1 MNTNPYTRKYG
12 PPQMLKSYV
21 CFADI
26 LGYSRFAVDALKSAS
41 PTEFLQKLRKALSTA
56 YERIRESSKI
66 EFGGEAF
73 YVVKVFT
80 DNIVVGCPI
89 DKRGFGQGEPELARI
104 FRIFT
109 ELQVGLA
116 MEGFFL
122 RGGIAYGDHY
132 MDDDIVFGDALLE
145 AVSLNKSGGPPRIS
159 LAPSAVEMVRR
170 HLGFYAEPRH
180 APQYEDLL
188 EDADRAIFLNYL
200 GDAFHAFPESGVFF
214 DLIEGHQKSIING
227 LEKYKGEPG
236 IRAKYEWAARYHNF
250 VCSDF
255 ARRHPIP
262 HDPDFEEL
270 YALAAEEAQ
279 KLLEYVINIESFV
292 TGPNR
297 ITLEPIQMHNSFFLL
312 TQGMIENKG
321 R

>member
-1 MNTNPYTRKYG
+1 
-12 PPQMLKSYV
+12 MLKSYV

-26 LGYSRFAVDALKSAS
+26 LGYSRLAVDALKSAS

-56 YERIRESSKI
+56 YERIRENSKI

-73 YVVKVFT
+73 YVVKVFA

-89 DKRGFGQGEPELARI
+89 DERGFGQGEPELARI

-109 ELQVGLA
+109 ELQAGLA

-145 AVSLNKSGGPPRIS
+145 AVSLNKSGGPPSIS
-159 LAPSAVEMVRR
+159 LAPSAVEMVQR
-170 HLGFYAEPRH
+170 HLGFYHEPGW
-180 APQYEDLL
+180 APHNEDLL

-200 GDAFHAFPESGVFF
+200 GEAFDAFPEGGVFF

-227 LEKYKGEPG
+227 LKKYKGEPG

-250 VCSDF
+250 VCHDF

-262 HDPDFEEL
+262 YGSDFGEI
-270 YALAAEEAQ
+270 YALATKKAQ
-279 KLLEYVINIESFV
+279 KLLEYVINIESFIA
-292 TGPNR
+292 GPNR
-297 ITLEPIQMHNSFFLL
+297 ISLKPIRAHH
-312 TQGMIENKG
+312 E
-321 R
+321 